1 MNGVIISQNQGF
13 GHSGFFGV
21 QSTLQSA
28 NLNLVNFWHSKIF
41 GVRNDAL
48 QTALWTKLWI
58 GVQNPTSHSTPHSNL
73 LSTPLF
79 ATSARFAT
87 PTDPE
92 RFATTECNP
101 ECRVQSGV
109 LTTPTERRLLSAAFT
124 LQPSWNDLTLRTP
137 PGGVKFLS
145 ALQNWP
151 IFRSATPK
159 RPVYMRDYSPNC
171 LIS

>member
-1 MNGVIISQNQGF
+1 MFISTYKQGF

-28 NLNLVNFWHSKIF
+28 NLNLEWNPFSSPQYFWSGDWCTPNSTPDKMVDWSANWSAKLRF
-41 GVRNDAL
+41 AL
-48 QTALWTKLWI
+48 
-58 GVQNPTSHSTPHSNL
+58 HSTLQSAILSN
-73 LSTPLF
+73 F
-79 ATSARFAT
+79 
-87 PTDPE
+87 
-92 RFATTECNP
+92 CNLCKVCNTYRP
-101 ECRVQSGV
+101 WEVCNNWVQSGV